1 MREHGGRQGE
11 AVRRR
16 IVRRFGSGL
25 LPRVDERLCGHV
37 ELVKRILDKV
47 GPDSPPAPFLAAGLE
62 LAGVKATTKQAI
74 IEALRGR

>member
-1 MREHGGRQGE
+1 M
-11 AVRRR
+11 
-16 IVRRFGSGL
+16 
-25 LPRVDERLCGHV
+25 DERLCGHV